1 MIELINP
8 NTKKPVHVSEES
20 VDGFLAVG
28 FTKPVEGSAVEV
40 EKPRRGRPKK
50 SE

>member
-8 NTKKPVHVSEES
+8 NTKKPVCVAEDD

-28 FTKPVEGSAVEV
+28 FVKADAPVKAA
-40 EKPRRGRPKK
+40 RGRPKK
-50 SE
+50 SV